1 MSRRLTP
8 DSQNLDTIPTLD
20 DLDRAPELA
29 ILAALDHTL
38 ELATAALV
46 CAHPELCDPE
56 RPYWISSPTRS
67 LTLAKTLVRRAH
79 GLQRA
84 IRSYRRALE
93 TRPRHEESPDL
104 DDLDF

>member
-1 MSRRLTP
+1 MTRRFAP
-8 DSQNLDTIPTLD
+8 DSGHLERIPTPG

-29 ILAALDHTL
+29 ILAALDLTL

-84 IRSYRRALE
+84 IRAYRRALE